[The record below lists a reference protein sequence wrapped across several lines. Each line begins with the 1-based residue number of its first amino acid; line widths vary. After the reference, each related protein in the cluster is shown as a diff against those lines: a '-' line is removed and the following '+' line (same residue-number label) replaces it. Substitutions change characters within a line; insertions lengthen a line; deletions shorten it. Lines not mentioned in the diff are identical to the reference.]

1 MKERLVGAL
10 IVFLYTLMLFLVPRP
25 FYYLLIYFIG
35 ALSVIEL
42 FTLSRLER
50 YQTVALLIFSL
61 LFLLFIYIPQLIKI
75 LSYFYTNLAIS
86 FYSGSFLSSL
96 LMLSPLLI
104 SLSLFTYA
112 LILDGTVDKNF
123 FVVLAFFIYLTFGLL
138 SVAGLSKKLLLLLIS
153 IVWSTDT
160 FAYLVG
166 KYFGRTKLIPAVSP
180 KKTVEGS
187 IGGSLVGTAISYVFA
202 VKLSVLHS
210 GFLTLLLLFLL
221 TLISQIGDLFESS
234 LKRVFG
240 VKDSGNVIP
249 GHGGVLDRIDSTLA
263 VAPVLFI
270 LGGVS

>member
-25 FYYLLIYFIG
+25 FYYLLIYFMG

-61 LFLLFIYIPQLIKI
+61 LFLLFIYIPQLIKL

-123 FVVLAFFIYLTFGLL
+123 FVALAFFIYLTFGLL

-187 IGGSLVGTAISYVFA
+187 IGGSLVGTVISYVFA
-202 VKLSVLHS
+202 VKLSVLPS

>member
-10 IVFLYTLMLFLVPRP
+10 IVFLYTLMLFLVPRS

-61 LFLLFIYIPQLIKI
+61 LFLLFIYIPQLIKL

>member
-25 FYYLLIYFIG
+25 FYYLLIYFLG
-35 ALSVIEL
+35 ALSVMEL
-42 FTLSRLER
+42 FNLSRLER

-61 LFLLFIYIPQLIKI
+61 LFLLFVYIPQLIKL
-75 LSYFYTNLAIS
+75 LSYFYTSLAIS
-86 FYSGSFLSSL
+86 FYSGTFLSSL
-96 LMLSPLLI
+96 LMLSPFLI

-112 LILDGTVDKNF
+112 LILDGTVDKDF
-123 FVVLAFFIYLTFGLL
+123 FVVLAFFVYLTFGLL
-138 SVAGLSKKLLLLLIS
+138 SVAGLSKRLLLLLVS

-166 KYFGRTKLIPAVSP
+166 RYFGRRKLIPSVSP

-187 IGGSLVGTAISYVFA
+187 IGGSLVGTIISYILA
-202 VKLSVLHS
+202 VKLFILPS

-221 TLISQIGDLFESS
+221 TLISQVGDLFESS

-270 LGGVS
+270 LGGVG

>member
-61 LFLLFIYIPQLIKI
+61 LFLLFIYIPQLIKL

-202 VKLSVLHS
+202 VKLSVLPS